1 MMKKLIIAFCFLI
14 ASNSLFGQNYNLG
27 FEEWDSS
34 MPAGTNNN
42 FPNSCT
48 MPLNASATNSE
59 YFLNQWTVIPFGVC
73 RTTDAHSGNYAAVV
87 FMWYNGSTG
96 SLSFG
101 QGCDNPNTAGKE
113 ICKYH
118 FPSKLYGISGYY
130 KYLVDS
136 FEPNDTYN
144 KKATAHIKT
153 YKVGATPGTLELLSH
168 DSLIYQQADSYQPF
182 QLIVQYS
189 DSSIVPDSVSIWF
202 ESQGYGS
209 GTTSCGYAHFLYL
222 DDLEF
227 HFSPMSSTSV
237 KNSFFKQKIKIS
249 PNPAKNTLKLQYNNL
264 HIQSL
269 KLTDLSGR
277 VIKTFPAESKSLDV
291 SGVGAGLYFLQV
303 KAKEGEVAEKVE
315 IR

>member
-1 MMKKLIIAFCFLI
+1 MKILITAILLAI
-14 ASNSLFGQNYNLG
+14 SSSLFAQNYNLG

-34 MPAGTNNN
+34 MPARANNN

-59 YFLNQWTVIPFGVC
+59 YFLNQWTVTPFGAC

-87 FMWYNGSTG
+87 FMWYNGATG

-113 ICKYH
+113 ICKHH

-144 KKATAHIKT
+144 KKVTAHIKT
-153 YKVGATPGTLELLSH
+153 YKVGATPGTSELLSH
-168 DSLIYQQADSYQPF
+168 DSLIYRRADRYQPF
-182 QLIVQYS
+182 QLIVQYP
-189 DSSIVPDSVSIWF
+189 DSSITPDSISIWF

-209 GTTSCGYAHFLYL
+209 GTTSCTYSHFLYL
-222 DDLEF
+222 DDLNF
-227 HFSPMSSTSV
+227 HFNPMSSTSA
-237 KNSFFKQKIKIS
+237 KNLSFKQKIKIF
-249 PNPAKNTLKLQYNNL
+249 PNPAKNIINLQYNDL

-269 KLTDLSGR
+269 ALTDLSGR
-277 VIKTFPAESKSLDV
+277 VIKTFRAENKKLNV
-291 SGVGAGLYFLQV
+291 SGVTEGLYFLQV
-303 KAKEGEVAEKVE
+303 KAREGMLTGKILVQ
-315 IR
+315 